1 MMTNGDTKIPKNP
14 LKYSCK
20 KCNYNTSSK
29 KDYTKHLLTAKHQIV
44 TNDDTKIPIAYIC
57 ECGKKYKYR
66 QGLSNHKQKCNYDE
80 DINNADEETTEPVIA
95 TATQVEIGTQPNM
108 ILELLRENQE
118 FKQLMVDQNKQM
130 QDTQSQL
137 QQSVAQNTELQTQM
151 VEMFKEGKTINNNTT
166 NNNNQQFNLNFFLN
180 DTCKDAMNIT
190 DFLGNLDVQIDEIE
204 YIGHHG
210 YVNGMTKMIMERL
223 KGMDITKRPIHCTD
237 IKRETMYIKDKDEWS
252 KDTEELTKLRKILNR
267 VTMNNCRTVPKWKSA
282 HPDCEI
288 METRNNEFCY
298 KMMRLMLGDVEEAQI
313 KLDNKIIKT
322 MSKELYVRKEP

>member
-1 MMTNGDTKIPKNP
+1 MPKNAE
-14 LKYSCK
+14 KFTCT
-20 KCNYNTSSK
+20 KCNFICSK
-29 KDYTKHLLTAKHQIV
+29 QSNWDKHELTAKHKNR
-44 TNDDTKIPIAYIC
+44 TNRTEKMPKTAEIFEC
-57 ECGKKYKYR
+57 ECGKVYKARNSLWY
-66 QGLSNHKQKCNYDE
+66 HKQRCTYNESSNANTEINEKIDTPASPN
-80 DINNADEETTEPVIA
+80 DIGN
-95 TATQVEIGTQPNM
+95 QPNLV
-108 ILELLRENQE
+108 LELLRENQE
-118 FKQLMVDQNKQM
+118 FKQLMIDQNKQM
-130 QDTQSQL
+130 QDTQSLLQQTQSQL
-137 QQSVAQNTELQTQM
+137 QDTQTQM
-151 VEMFKEGKTINNNTT
+151 VEIYKEGKTINNTT
-166 NNNNQQFNLNFFLN
+166 NNNQFNLNFFLN

-252 KDTEELTKLRKILNR
+252 KDTDELTKLRKILNR
-267 VTMNNCRTVPKWKSA
+267 VTMNNCRAVPKWKSA

-322 MSKELYVRKEP
+322 MSKELYVSKNRV